1 MHDLQ
6 TLVLAAMLAV
16 IPQSCAQAARDDYAA
31 QAALGQECRYLI
43 AESDAQA
50 DELEPVIRY
59 VVCSTTRESYL
70 PAILPVRLPTAP
82 VFRLSLTA
90 LGWSTKTWGTICG
103 HRRNPY
109 TALNNPLSVQ
119 ASWFLIEATDQTRS
133 DAYLR
138 LIFGPDKPT
147 TLVEFWAA
155 VGIDPTA
162 QRGLAFGLIEGQ
174 SRVNVNRLG
183 TRLLRFDDGIHA
195 SAWSTFDLR
204 DPTAASDPLAA
215 LDADFAADGIEI
227 FVLLPKTARGV
238 RGVLPVTLLA
248 DGQGRIVA
256 EAPVDLVED
265 GLRTGGLPTI
275 RNPMS
280 CIGCHTQG
288 PQRPTEN
295 ALASRVL
302 RGVDVLSN
310 DPAAALAAERFHFS
324 DADAALDDWAE
335 QYSAV
340 LLALNGLTPE
350 QNSAAYVAAVDA
362 YVADVDLIRAAAE
375 LYTDA
380 KTLSLALGWA
390 SANQVDIGPR
400 LAGLPYGFAM
410 PRATWESEYRRADV
424 VLRQWR
430 DRQ

>member
-59 VVCSTTRESYL
+59 VVCSATRESYL

-109 TALNNPLSVQ
+109 TALSNPLSVQ

-138 LIFGPDKPT
+138 LIFGSDKPT
-147 TLVEFWAA
+147 TLAQFWAA
-155 VGIDPTA
+155 VGIDPAA

-204 DPTAASDPLAA
+204 DPTAAADPLAA
-215 LDADFAADGIEI
+215 LDADFQADGLEI
-227 FVLLPKTARGV
+227 FVLMPKTARGV
-238 RGVLPVTLLA
+238 RGVLPITLLA

-265 GLRTGGLPTI
+265 KLRTGGLPTI

-280 CIGCHTQG
+280 CIGCHNQG

-335 QYSAV
+335 GFEAV